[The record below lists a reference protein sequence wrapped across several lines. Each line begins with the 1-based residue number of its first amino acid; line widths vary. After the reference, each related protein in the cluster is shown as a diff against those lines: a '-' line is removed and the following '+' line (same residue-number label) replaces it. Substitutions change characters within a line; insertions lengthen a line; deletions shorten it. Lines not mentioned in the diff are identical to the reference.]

1 MTMNRRHAA
10 ARIAFRWMTVLVP
23 CLVPCGCSRSST
35 TTSQTEQVSA
45 TAQPSSAP
53 SCPHSDH
60 VGPLLEPQPALEPIM
75 LADSVG
81 PLASDG
87 SSLVWSTDDGIFRK
101 TDTGTEKLSGERA
114 RSLAVHGTRMA
125 WIRRSDSKSDA
136 FEIWKGTLVPG
147 GLGETRRIAKGTCSP
162 RGLAVDAEHVYFT
175 ALCDGIVRV
184 PWAGGRPETLLPPNV
199 EDYVNSIVLADDNVA
214 LADNRIYW
222 TNGKGVFTTSS
233 AGPVS
238 IVKGKS
244 ISAFAIDG
252 DHLIWADGALGHD
265 VIPPTGTL
273 RRMPLAGGPITTL
286 AERQIRVVAI
296 VSYPSHVLWRTEVG
310 AIRRVRKDGTGLTTL
325 RETGCWGYELEKG
338 LGKLYFEALLKD
350 EVGRRCRPG
359 VWELR
364 IP

>member
-1 MTMNRRHAA
+1 
-10 ARIAFRWMTVLVP
+10 
-23 CLVPCGCSRSST
+23 
-35 TTSQTEQVSA
+35 
-45 TAQPSSAP
+45 
-53 SCPHSDH
+53 
-60 VGPLLEPQPALEPIM
+60 M
-75 LADSVG
+75 LADSMG
-81 PLASDG
+81 TLASDG

-101 TDTGTEKLSGERA
+101 TDKGTERLSGERA

-125 WIRRSDSKSDA
+125 WIRQSESESDA
-136 FEIWKGTLVPG
+136 FEVWQGNLVDG
-147 GLGETRRIAKGTCSP
+147 SLHAQGRLSEGVCSP
-162 RGLAVDAEHVYFT
+162 RDLAVDAEHVYFT
-175 ALCDGIVRV
+175 ALCDGIIRV

-199 EDYVNSIVLADDNVA
+199 EDYVDSIVLADDNVA
-214 LADNRIYW
+214 LADKKILW
-222 TNGKGVFTTSS
+222 TNGEGVFTTSS

-252 DHLIWADGALGHD
+252 DHLIWADGTLGLD

-296 VSYPSHVLWRTEVG
+296 VGYPSHVVWRTEVG

-359 VWELR
+359 VYELR